1 MPFEFRTAN
10 RIVFGPGSLQ
20 KVAPFAADAG
30 KRALVVTGSNAERA
44 EVLLQQ
50 LKDHGLAFQCFA
62 VAGEPTLET
71 VQQALASV
79 RKNEADLVIG
89 FGGGSAV
96 DAGKAVAALA
106 TNREEI
112 RQYLEV
118 IGRGRPLT
126 AAPLPYV
133 AVPTTAGTGAEVTA
147 NAVLKSTRE
156 QVKVSLRS
164 PLMLP
169 KLAVVDPQ
177 LTYSLPPEVTAST
190 GMDALTQLWEAFV
203 SRRANPMTD
212 ALCREGLRRAAR
224 SLQQAVEHPSDR
236 RARLDMSLASLLS
249 GMALANAGLGAVHGI
264 AGPLGGMCTA
274 AHGAVCARLLP
285 LVAKANFKALG
296 ERQPDSPS
304 LPRFQEVARLLTGS
318 DGATAADGIEWLER
332 LCDGLQ
338 IPSLAD
344 SGFEKD
350 QVSRLANQALQA
362 SSMKANPVKLTHREL
377 EEIITNAL

>member
-1 MPFEFRTAN
+1 MQFEFRTAS

-20 KVAPFAADAG
+20 QVAPFAADTG

-50 LKDHGLAFQCFA
+50 LQDRGLACRCVA

-71 VQQALASV
+71 VQQALAAA
-79 RKNEADLVIG
+79 REHQADLVIG

-106 TNREEI
+106 TNREDI

-133 AVPTTAGTGAEVTA
+133 AVPTTAGTGAEATA
-147 NAVLKSTRE
+147 NAVLKAPRE

-169 KLAVVDPQ
+169 DLAVVDPQ
-177 LTYSLPPEVTAST
+177 LTHSLPPAVTAST

-224 SLQQAVEHPSDR
+224 SLQRAVERPRDR
-236 RARLDMSLASLLS
+236 RAREDMSLASLLS
-249 GMALANAGLGAVHGI
+249 GVALANAGLGAVHGI
-264 AGPLGGMCTA
+264 AGPLGGMCAA
-274 AHGAVCARLLP
+274 AHGAACARLLP
-285 LVAKANFKALG
+285 PVARANLEALG
-296 ERQPDSPS
+296 QRQPDSPS
-304 LPRFQEVARLLTGS
+304 LPRFQEAACLLTGS
-318 DGATAADGIEWLER
+318 DGATAADGIAWLQR
-332 LCDGLQ
+332 LCDRLQ
-338 IPSLAD
+338 IPTLTD
-344 SGFEKD
+344 CGFQKD
-350 QVSRLANQALQA
+350 QVSRLAKQAVQA
-362 SSMKANPVKLTHREL
+362 SSMKANPVTLTKREL
-377 EEIITNAL
+377 EAIIKSAL